1 MYGSASNAPWYINT
15 HGKATK
21 LASIAHIYF
30 FPFFFWNSL
39 ASRQMRWQNGTQ
51 CTCIKRMLH
60 GHMCVV
66 QSSAAAHIHEHRP
79 PPSLGLNGGNHH
91 HHVECR
97 AERICHIPLRWG
109 SWLRIC
115 GVFIYSQNITEH
127 RHMLKLKV
135 LLELKGKR
143 ANRHV
148 SHTAT
153 TAKIAKRTHLW
164 LVADEKYRKKKSM
177 YI

>member
-1 MYGSASNAPWYINT
+1 MPTRFMYGSASNAPWYINT

-30 FPFFFWNSL
+30 FPFFLFSNSL

-153 TAKIAKRTHLW
+153 TAKIAKRTHL
-164 LVADEKYRKKKSM
+164 
-177 YI
+177 